1 MHCSDEQLLAH
12 LDGELHLL
20 ARHRVQR
27 HLKSCWHC
35 RTRFNACEQEI
46 QRLTVAMD
54 EWPFPPPEWNR
65 EAKQRLNWRL
75 EEVEAGLVESPLRR
89 NRRLVFPVAAAAAAV
104 LFGCAGWF
112 LWTGKVHPR
121 LRAAD
126 VIAEVSRAEG
136 TLYSQPVQ
144 QTFSVEIAELR
155 PARQT
160 VNARLEI
167 WSDRGS
173 GRFASRLS
181 GPGGTLKHAL
191 WRPSADAEFVYRGA
205 ASSQVLKQR
214 PHREETIALES
225 LADYGLDPV
234 QLEAAFVHWLEGR
247 SWNPI
252 SFAADISQW
261 TADDGSIASAE
272 GMRSAD
278 GTPMIRITAQRKS
291 RKMVAVLTVEVD
303 SSSYRSRLQ
312 TIRFETPER
321 AIEFRLSAT
330 AIQPIRRTEMNSGVF
345 QPDLG
350 VERDLRTTRPPL
362 PKPEAPATPSTN
374 EPSNNV
380 IAVDPRAVEARFV
393 LHQAGACVG
402 EPVRVSEDAGATWVV
417 RIGNEGGSY
426 QSKLGLDYLLG
437 ALSDLRRGQLVPRD
451 TGETQSVALRHAWE
465 MKRLAEDFPARRIAS
480 LPPDS
485 WQSLETML
493 RDHTAAVRRE
503 LEGFGFQH
511 SAISKSRPQDPDWRA
526 SAAILFETLTHL
538 SELRSGDSSES
549 SINIIDRRLDN
560 IVSAFLAESRR
571 QDTAI
576 KMK

>member
-1 MHCSDEQLLAH
+1 
-12 LDGELHLL
+12 
-20 ARHRVQR
+20 
-27 HLKSCWHC
+27 
-35 RTRFNACEQEI
+35 
-46 QRLTVAMD
+46 
-54 EWPFPPPEWNR
+54 
-65 EAKQRLNWRL
+65 
-75 EEVEAGLVESPLRR
+75 
-89 NRRLVFPVAAAAAAV
+89 
-104 LFGCAGWF
+104 
-112 LWTGKVHPR
+112 
-121 LRAAD
+121 
-126 VIAEVSRAEG
+126 
-136 TLYSQPVQ
+136 
-144 QTFSVEIAELR
+144 
-155 PARQT
+155 
-160 VNARLEI
+160 
-167 WSDRGS
+167 
-173 GRFASRLS
+173 
-181 GPGGTLKHAL
+181 
-191 WRPSADAEFVYRGA
+191 
-205 ASSQVLKQR
+205 
-214 PHREETIALES
+214 
-225 LADYGLDPV
+225 
-234 QLEAAFVHWLEGR
+234 
-247 SWNPI
+247 
-252 SFAADISQW
+252 
-261 TADDGSIASAE
+261 
-272 GMRSAD
+272 
-278 GTPMIRITAQRKS
+278 
-291 RKMVAVLTVEVD
+291 
-303 SSSYRSRLQ
+303 
-312 TIRFETPER
+312 
-321 AIEFRLSAT
+321 
-330 AIQPIRRTEMNSGVF
+330 
-345 QPDLG
+345 
-350 VERDLRTTRPPL
+350 
-362 PKPEAPATPSTN
+362 
-374 EPSNNV
+374 V

-576 KMK
+576 KM